1 MLVRLRSEG
10 NALAE
15 AKAQLEKLQQGAA
28 QAQGVFAKLG
38 ESLKGAFNLS
48 QAKEAAS
55 HLGELKDAAAN
66 LPNIAE
72 KLGAGDLPGAIAG
85 FRQLGSVLAG
95 LAATPLGAI
104 GVGVAGLGAYGYTQ
118 LKAAREM
125 REASDA
131 MVAATNEKNIP
142 KLNELLNGE
151 GAAGSL
157 SPKVLAQL
165 KERIKPLSA
174 AQQALSYNPGFGLF
188 TQINPFKDDK
198 VQAEIKRL
206 RDQGKSLLG
215 SEGEGALFKSAGDS
229 GSLSKLLEKYRAGLQ
244 EAILT
249 QSSSIARDAQK
260 STGAT
265 PGTQAEAA
273 RTEMQSRFA
282 IVREGYNLELTEG
295 QEALQKVLRNRLATN
310 EEQLAA
316 INKFFDRKRAIT
328 ATQAGQEEHAAEQ
341 ELGVAKRNQERLA
354 ALKNADPDEV
364 LKAKTAVQ
372 AAESALT
379 LAQER
384 TRSQNAQTEAE
395 YQSSL
400 LDQKERAFA
409 KEMRLLQLHNAE
421 VHRAIRDSNQ
431 LQQDEE
437 RNAVIRRT
445 QITTN
450 FALTKEEQD
459 KLRIKS
465 LNDEA
470 AGLEKIIALRQ
481 ELADSAKQAQADYEA
496 DPSQRPE
503 MANAL
508 EAAASFSA
516 DSLDQAKRRRN
527 DLSVERT
534 QIESAPDPAKW
545 SDQWTL
551 ALTRMRSETQGLAQ
565 YVTGTLTGALDH
577 AIGGASNALAGAVMQ
592 TRGWQLELQ
601 RLPITIGVE
610 IVSAI
615 IKMGIQWLVT
625 QTIMKAAS
633 AWLSPAGG
641 AASVIGG
648 LGGMAFAEGGV
659 TPAQA
664 TLAWVGEKGPEVVIP
679 AQVTARMSP
688 QERADAISGRGY
700 GQGSGGGGMSIVVAP
715 SPEQAQ
721 RISREHM
728 DAMWI
733 DSARRN
739 IHRVTR

>member
-38 ESLKGAFNLS
+38 DSLKGAFNLS
-48 QAKEAAS
+48 QAREAAS

-72 KLGAGDLPGAIAG
+72 RLGAGDLPGAIAG

-95 LAATPLGAI
+95 LATTPLGAI
-104 GVGVAGLGAYGYTQ
+104 GIGVAGLGAYGYTQ

-131 MVAATNEKNIP
+131 MVAATNAKNLP
-142 KLNELLNGE
+142 KVNELLNSGE
-151 GAAGSL
+151 ASGVLSPDAADGLRARLQKLMGGEQALSQDRSLGSL
-157 SPKVLAQL
+157 GGLVNPSRNKAEI
-165 KERIKPLSA
+165 ERIKA
-174 AQQALSYNPGFGLF
+174 ATVEAVGPDEAERIRAYADAHSSGFAKY
-188 TQINPFKDDK
+188 I
-198 VQAEIKRL
+198 E
-206 RDQGKSLLG
+206 LL
-215 SEGEGALFKSAGDS
+215 
-229 GSLSKLLEKYRAGLQ
+229 RAGLQ
-244 EAILT
+244 EAILKEQTAILRDT
-249 QSSSIARDAQK
+249 QKA
-260 STGAT
+260 TTAT

-273 RTEMQSRFA
+273 RAEMQGHFA

-295 QEALQKVLRNRLATN
+295 QQTLQKVLRNRLATN

-316 INKFFDRKRAIT
+316 INEFFNKKRSIT
-328 ATQAGQEEHAAEQ
+328 ANQSAQEEDAAAL
-341 ELGVAKRNQERLA
+341 ELGLAQKNQDRLA
-354 ALKNADPDEV
+354 ATKNADPDQV
-364 LKAKTAVQ
+364 AKAKAAVEAAQ
-372 AAESALT
+372 AAMT

-384 TRSQNAQTEAE
+384 GQSQQAQVEAE
-395 YQSSL
+395 YQGAL

-409 KEMRLLQLHNAE
+409 KEMRLLQIHNAE
-421 VHRAIRDSNQ
+421 VHRAVRESNQ
-431 LQQDEE
+431 QQQDEE
-437 RNAVIRRT
+437 RNAVVRRT
-445 QITTN
+445 QITTS

-481 ELADSAKQAQADYEA
+481 QLADEALAAYRKAQAD
-496 DPSQRPE
+496 PSIRPE
-503 MANAL
+503 KLNLL
-508 EAAASFSA
+508 EASASFTS

-534 QIESAPDPAKW
+534 QIESTPNPAKW

-551 ALTRMRSETQGLAQ
+551 ALTRMRAETQGLAQ

-577 AIGGASNALAGAVMQ
+577 AIGGASNALAGAVLQ

-601 RLPITIGVE
+601 RLPITIGIE

-641 AASVIGG
+641 AASIIGG
-648 LGGMAFAEGGV
+648 LGGMAFADGGV

-679 AQVTARMSP
+679 ANVTARMSP

-700 GQGSGGGGMSIVVAP
+700 GQGSNNGGMSIVVAP

-728 DAMWI
+728 DAMWV

-739 IHRVTR
+739 IHRFR